1 VTVRESSEPAT
12 VRSDMTARL
21 ATAAI
26 LLAWM
31 AGTCATALAADTGAP
46 VAVETTGTATPAG
59 TSPSSPP
66 HRRCLSPE
74 ERRTAI
80 AAHKVIPLARAM
92 RAVRARV
99 NGELLRASLCEQ
111 DHRLV
116 YVLTLFARNGK
127 VTRATV
133 DAASGTMIGGR

>member
-1 VTVRESSEPAT
+1 MRESSEPAT
-12 VRSDMTARL
+12 VRPDMIFRL

-26 LLAWM
+26 LFAWM
-31 AGTCATALAADTGAP
+31 AGAAATASAADAGTP
-46 VAVETTGTATPAG
+46 VAVETTGTATAAG
-59 TSPSSPP
+59 TPSSAPS

-74 ERRTAI
+74 ERRAAI
-80 AAHKVIPLARAM
+80 AAHRVVPLAKAM

-116 YVLTLFARNGK
+116 YVLTVFARNGK

-133 DAASGTMIGGR
+133 DAASGTVIGGR